1 MEAPLAR
8 PIHKT
13 STGKKVHRNSCG
25 CTVYEGACSCVYV
38 GNSGSPME
46 LRVKLS
52 EIIGPIKPPRA
63 PQSTVHAQRHFVT
76 SAYDIRAKET

>member
-1 MEAPLAR
+1 MEAPLAS
-8 PIHKT
+8 PIYKT

-25 CTVYEGACSCVYV
+25 YTVYEGACSCVCV
-38 GNSGSPME
+38 GNSGSPIE

-63 PQSTVHAQRHFVT
+63 PQSTVSAQRHFIA
-76 SAYDIRAKET
+76 SAYGMRATQT